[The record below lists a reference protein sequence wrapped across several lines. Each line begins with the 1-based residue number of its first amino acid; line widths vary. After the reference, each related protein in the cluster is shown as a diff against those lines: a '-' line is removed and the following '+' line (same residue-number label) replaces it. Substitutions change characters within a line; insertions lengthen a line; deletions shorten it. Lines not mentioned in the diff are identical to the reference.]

1 MVGVYT
7 ILISLPLTL
16 SLIRCC
22 LTLRCLVLGLPPPFV
37 SKLIVDMLP
46 YKRYGMYVVM
56 YNMYPNRYKSRDSDI
71 RLILNTDSRALMRS
85 SY

>member
-1 MVGVYT
+1 MNESVMEIMNVRSIMMSYMDIY
-7 ILISLPLTL
+7 ILKFFLKK
-16 SLIRCC
+16 R
-22 LTLRCLVLGLPPPFV
+22 RKEG
-37 SKLIVDMLP
+37 P

>member
-1 MVGVYT
+1 MNESVMEIMNVRSIMMSYMDIYLLKIFLKKKRKEGGV
-7 ILISLPLTL
+7 
-16 SLIRCC
+16 
-22 LTLRCLVLGLPPPFV
+22 V
-37 SKLIVDMLP
+37 P

>member
-1 MVGVYT
+1 V
-7 ILISLPLTL
+7 
-16 SLIRCC
+16 
-22 LTLRCLVLGLPPPFV
+22 
-37 SKLIVDMLP
+37 P